1 MFGDWDKGEV
11 MKITDVKMLVL
22 EDPERKESGGHAIAQ
37 VEGLRRIQYTHKGRK
52 GEEKPVRRS
61 FLEVHTDEGVVGRS
75 DTSMTAYQADI
86 VRYHAVGKSPW
97 EREGLF
103 QQFLKGTR
111 WVYQPPGWFGG
122 FDNCLWDILGK
133 VAMVCEKPTAP

>member
-52 GEEKPVRRS
+52 GEEKFRS
-61 FLEVHTDEGVVGRS
+61 LVV
-75 DTSMTAYQADI
+75 
-86 VRYHAVGKSPW
+86 
-97 EREGLF
+97 EEL
-103 QQFLKGTR
+103 
-111 WVYQPPGWFGG
+111 
-122 FDNCLWDILGK
+122 
-133 VAMVCEKPTAP
+133 